1 MSFPLARNERAH
13 ESNTLEERVQ
23 KAIHQ
28 LSVLSRGA
36 TLEFALGV
44 GKIVVDTLYD
54 GDLTAWRSRAKK
66 DHALRVLAARPELP
80 MSASALYRALAIYE
94 LSRRQMLAAGWQHL
108 GVSHLRA
115 VLGLP
120 NETQNLLLSRAEAEQ
135 WTVVRLEREVVGF
148 RDSPRSAGGRKPIPE
163 CIKSIR
169 RIFDLT
175 LPDALAGLDHLHE
188 MRTSDLDELVA
199 KLGQARER
207 LHRIERILSSGVSV
221 SRSSTRSVSR
231 ASSGDGCALRN

>member
-1 MSFPLARNERAH
+1 MSFALARNERTY
-13 ESNTLEERVQ
+13 ESVMVEERVR

-28 LSVLSRGA
+28 LSILTRGA
-36 TLEFALGV
+36 TLEFALRV

-66 DHALRVLAARPELP
+66 DFALRALASSPELP

-94 LSRRQMLAAGWQHL
+94 LSCRQMLAAGWKHL
-108 GVSHLRA
+108 GVSHLRT

-120 NETQNLLLSRAEAEQ
+120 SETQNRLLARAEAEQ
-135 WTVVRLEREVVGF
+135 WTVTKLEREVLGL
-148 RDSPRSAGGRKPIPE
+148 RAPQRSSGGRKPIPT

-175 LPDALAGLDHLHE
+175 LPEALAGLDHLHE
-188 MRTSDLDELVA
+188 LESTDLDELVD
-199 KLGQARER
+199 KLSQARER
-207 LHRIERILSSGVSV
+207 LHRIERILSSGAPVG
-221 SRSSTRSVSR
+221 RSARTTR
-231 ASSGDGCALRN
+231 ASTGEGCSLRN